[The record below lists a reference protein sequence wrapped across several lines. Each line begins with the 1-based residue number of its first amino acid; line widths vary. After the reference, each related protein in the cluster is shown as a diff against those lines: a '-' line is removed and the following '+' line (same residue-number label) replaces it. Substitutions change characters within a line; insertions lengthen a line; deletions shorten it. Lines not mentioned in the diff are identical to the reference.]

1 MFSKVSQR
9 SLYDMFELR
18 SIVQKMIRNPAVLPG
33 GWKQFFFFLEEYL
46 DTMIRDTSKLMLFLV
61 EDHGRCPATLL
72 QDVIAVLKSP
82 KSVSRLDYWRVSAAM
97 ARQPVDRS
105 AAYLSVAC
113 LDVLRQLDKS
123 TTMDFP
129 EEWNHLLEECAHE
142 EARSKFVACMSF
154 LYREMMAV
162 SHAYPMTPETALRLA
177 AAVTHLVVWDSM
189 FPKLRLNKK
198 NMADTIKEF
207 LAPEW
212 SLCKKSVRPLI
223 LGFAVAFWW
232 MKRAEDTLDPRARD
246 YVELY
251 ATVALT
257 CCSNKSARLDLV
269 IFNAL
274 LVLTGRFPDE
284 TSVDYLSDL
293 PCDPREVPMERRA
306 YPMPAC
312 AEDRHTRRGKHLFDT
327 TSILTKYCERQG
339 LALPPNV
346 SYSHGPPSHRVKQG
360 FEEFMEHIRL
370 CEEQTSDGRQP
381 AFKDEACRVYRS
393 VPPRFPQKRMEILKL
408 RLQLTNEDSAS
419 IVHCQKRKTGEHD
432 APTKKQRL
440 DWINSLSWADTFA
453 SSTSWRDLTGGKPLA
468 QKRAGGK
475 PPVFVDVGG
484 RRVIKGPFRLDQQA
498 TRCVCL
504 TRLVREVLGLQECI
518 PEQRVF
524 VTADGQ
530 VGLSS
535 PMIGNPGNVLGEG
548 LVSNNESRG
557 LCKLHEFENDWI
569 STLENPMDVLRIV
582 VAKNVVGAS
591 DNNTS
596 NILVVRETR
605 RVYGVD
611 VGGELSK
618 SLRLNDASL
627 EWAFSKPPSKKI
639 MTRMDALVEQFSKE
653 MVDWLQCLKDIDT
666 QRRWEQ
672 VVAEYYLTIPVSD
685 YLSIVDL
692 FLEFFN
698 LKQNSGS

>member
-198 NMADTIKEF
+198 NMADTIKQF

-284 TSVDYLSDL
+284 TSVDYLSNL
-293 PCDPREVPMERRA
+293 PCDPREVPVERRA

-327 TSILTKYCERQG
+327 TSILTK
-339 LALPPNV
+339 
-346 SYSHGPPSHRVKQG
+346 
-360 FEEFMEHIRL
+360 
-370 CEEQTSDGRQP
+370 
-381 AFKDEACRVYRS
+381 
-393 VPPRFPQKRMEILKL
+393 
-408 RLQLTNEDSAS
+408 
-419 IVHCQKRKTGEHD
+419 
-432 APTKKQRL
+432 
-440 DWINSLSWADTFA
+440 
-453 SSTSWRDLTGGKPLA
+453 
-468 QKRAGGK
+468 
-475 PPVFVDVGG
+475 
-484 RRVIKGPFRLDQQA
+484 
-498 TRCVCL
+498 
-504 TRLVREVLGLQECI
+504 
-518 PEQRVF
+518 
-524 VTADGQ
+524 
-530 VGLSS
+530 
-535 PMIGNPGNVLGEG
+535 
-548 LVSNNESRG
+548 
-557 LCKLHEFENDWI
+557 
-569 STLENPMDVLRIV
+569 
-582 VAKNVVGAS
+582 
-591 DNNTS
+591 
-596 NILVVRETR
+596 
-605 RVYGVD
+605 
-611 VGGELSK
+611 
-618 SLRLNDASL
+618 
-627 EWAFSKPPSKKI
+627 
-639 MTRMDALVEQFSKE
+639 
-653 MVDWLQCLKDIDT
+653 
-666 QRRWEQ
+666 
-672 VVAEYYLTIPVSD
+672 
-685 YLSIVDL
+685 
-692 FLEFFN
+692 
-698 LKQNSGS
+698 